1 MMSDEGAI
9 VFKTYHA
16 LELDGFEGDKEAF
29 IDAIAEAMAE
39 SRADLRGEFQAAIDS
54 VSHTAA

>member
-29 IDAIAEAMAE
+29 IDAIAEAMA
-39 SRADLRGEFQAAIDS
+39 
-54 VSHTAA
+54 